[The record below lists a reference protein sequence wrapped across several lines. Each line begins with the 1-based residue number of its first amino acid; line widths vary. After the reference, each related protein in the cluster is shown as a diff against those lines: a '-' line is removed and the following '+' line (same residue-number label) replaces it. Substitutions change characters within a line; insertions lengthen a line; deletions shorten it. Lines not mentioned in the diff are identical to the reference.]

1 MESEMKPV
9 SATTAGQRC
18 PVDDD
23 ETQRDQDVH
32 EDFDIWRSSSWNLD
46 RVEPPTRSPAAEA
59 QMGAPAVVANDPAGS
74 LVITFI

>member
-18 PVDDD
+18 PVDGD

-32 EDFDIWRSSSWNLD
+32 EDFDI
-46 RVEPPTRSPAAEA
+46 
-59 QMGAPAVVANDPAGS
+59 
-74 LVITFI
+74 